1 MTLSFS
7 TGLRDKRT
15 IQTHLVR
22 PAPRSDAWV
31 WRFEARKENVM
42 KPFQRIIVATD
53 LSPTSEPAI
62 VEAIALA
69 KENGA
74 VLLIAHA
81 YQPPGVVDAQ
91 SVAAGVYEEW
101 NQSIRAEVE
110 CKLQKLVENAAKEGV
125 KAEPLVLMGEPYEA
139 IAEAARDNGADLV
152 VMGTHGR
159 KGVSRFF
166 LGSVAARVISTAP
179 CPVMTIRAA

>member
-1 MTLSFS
+1 
-7 TGLRDKRT
+7 
-15 IQTHLVR
+15 
-22 PAPRSDAWV
+22 
-31 WRFEARKENVM
+31 M

-53 LSPTSEPAI
+53 LSATSEPAMK
-62 VEAIALA
+62 EAIALA

-91 SVAAGVYEEW
+91 SVAAGVYEQW

-110 CKLQKLVENAAKEGV
+110 GKLRGLVENAVKEGV
-125 KAEPLVLMGEPYEA
+125 QAEPLVLQGEPFET
-139 IAEAARDNGADLV
+139 IAEAAKARKADLV

-166 LGSVAARVISTAP
+166 LGSVAARVISMAP
-179 CPVMTIRAA
+179 CPVMTVRAA